1 MRKLFHSALLSTVDS
16 LIPKMG
22 KFRCQLYALKVSET
36 PVKAIALNDEPLLNR
51 EHVAH
56 YLNISR
62 RYCRTLHQKGIIPF
76 FWNKDHYDCKLSD
89 LEKVVELNPTLF
101 KKREIAAQKN
111 PSQPFPFYSKIVK
124 IAPYMPDWAIVDFT
138 FDTWKSKF
146 FIPLEKS
153 KDDEFIN
160 TVCKSIIFHRN
171 ETKPFPLNPVAF
183 FSKN

>member
-22 KFRCQLYALKVSET
+22 KFRCQLYSLKVSET
-36 PVKAIALNDEPLLNR
+36 PVVNLPVKDETLLTR
-51 EHVAH
+51 PQVCAF
-56 YLNISR
+56 LCISR
-62 RYCRTLHQKGIIPF
+62 RYCETLQKKGVIPF
-76 FWNKDHYDCKLSD
+76 FFKNGCYYCNSAD
-89 LEKVVELNPTLF
+89 LKKVIELNPTLF
-101 KKREIAAQKN
+101 KQRERAAKN
-111 PSQPFPFYSKIVK
+111 QPLQPSPFYSKIVK
-124 IAPYMPDWAIVDFT
+124 IAPFMPDWAIVDFT

-160 TVCKSIIFHRN
+160 AVCKSIIFHRN